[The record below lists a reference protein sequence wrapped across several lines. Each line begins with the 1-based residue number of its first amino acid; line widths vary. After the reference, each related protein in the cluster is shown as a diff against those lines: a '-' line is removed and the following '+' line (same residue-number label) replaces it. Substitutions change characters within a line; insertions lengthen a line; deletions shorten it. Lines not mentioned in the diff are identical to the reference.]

1 MCIISYNVLNLYFL
15 TLFTIPVNSMVVK
28 VRIISKYGI
37 ELRTV
42 MSFPVSLCTF
52 IVLLYF
58 CFMCKI
64 VDFVLYFFYSFVYTP
79 DYCIVQSQM
88 Y

>member
-1 MCIISYNVLNLYFL
+1 MG
-15 TLFTIPVNSMVVK
+15 VK
-28 VRIISKYGI
+28 KRIISEYKI

-42 MSFPVSLCTF
+42 MSFPISLCAFNVILHYCF
-52 IVLLYF
+52 I
-58 CFMCKI
+58 CKT

-79 DYCIVQSQM
+79 DYCIVQPQM